1 MAVNEQEVFAGT
13 RDSVIKGCF
22 RDTADRDYI
31 AARLLHRQQLWEQ
44 FLWMGL
50 QAIEKYLKAI
60 ILFDDGD
67 TRNLRHDITEA
78 LKKAEKIERLGMR
91 VSPRAREFIK
101 YLEEQ
106 GKNRYFTRP
115 RYIKGKELLHLDH
128 TVWQVRRFCDDF
140 FFPWDLPILL
150 ERQSTRLKEVQAG
163 RDKKWATFRLDKQGF
178 LEMVL
183 DGGKHP
189 DLRSALVWKNFYYG
203 GRNRN
208 RIYARLGEHWTLPNN
223 LVHPEILEWARTRMT
238 LSGPVIAEMERRL
251 KERQRSGK

>member
-1 MAVNEQEVFAGT
+1 MMPSEQEVFAGT

-67 TRNLRHDITEA
+67 TRNLGHDITKA
-78 LKKAEKIERLGMR
+78 LNKAEKIERLGMR
-91 VSPRAREFIK
+91 VSPRAREFIE

-106 GKNRYFTRP
+106 GKNRYFTWP
-115 RYIKGKELLHLDH
+115 RYVKGKELLHLDH
-128 TVWQVRRFCDDF
+128 TVWQIRRFCDDF
-140 FFPWDLPILL
+140 FFPWDLPILM
-150 ERQSTRLKEVQAG
+150 ERQSARLKEVQAG
-163 RDKKWATFRLDKQGF
+163 REKNWATFRLEKLGY

-189 DLRSALVWKNFYYG
+189 ELRSALVWKNFYFG
-203 GRNRN
+203 KRNKK
-208 RIYARLGEHWTLPNN
+208 RIITRQAEHWTLPNN
-223 LVHPEILEWARTRMT
+223 LVNPEILEWARTRMT
-238 LSGPVIAEMERRL
+238 LSGLVITEMERRL
-251 KERQRSGK
+251 RERKKLGK